1 MYIQTYGRWKPAA
14 FYPIITRGFPN
25 YSFVAFVKLFY
36 ACMGISVF
44 SCNTF
49 TLPSHQAFCKV
60 AGIYEMITLKNT

>member
-1 MYIQTYGRWKPAA
+1 MQTYGRWKPAA

-44 SCNTF
+44 S
-49 TLPSHQAFCKV
+49 
-60 AGIYEMITLKNT
+60 